1 MPDPQISMEG
11 RKHICLEYFTDQP
24 LVLMVGDISPLP
36 LVSETTMPQ
45 DSCPYAGGTESIID
59 RGGYIFPSIS

>member
-36 LVSETTMPQ
+36 PGV
-45 DSCPYAGGTESIID
+45 
-59 RGGYIFPSIS
+59 